1 MYISVVKSV
10 AMLNK
15 SETPGSYN
23 GRMEIILPT
32 TYYEFKL
39 LFFFIANLGFDDI
52 YFLKRKVTALSYYTY
67 ITWVLGKIPE
77 YQPLCDTKAL
87 ARYIFF
93 LGISHV
99 VKQYHSLLTSIT
111 C

>member
-52 YFLKRKVTALSYYTY
+52 YFLKRIVTALSYYTY
-67 ITWVLGKIPE
+67 ITWVRGKIPE
-77 YQPLCDTKAL
+77 YQPRCDTKAL

-93 LGISHV
+93 FGISHV
-99 VKQYHSLLTSIT
+99 VKQYHPLLTSIT

>member
-1 MYISVVKSV
+1 MYISVVTSV

-39 LFFFIANLGFDDI
+39 LFFSLQIL
-52 YFLKRKVTALSYYTY
+52 
-67 ITWVLGKIPE
+67 VLM
-77 YQPLCDTKAL
+77 
-87 ARYIFF
+87 IFTF
-93 LGISHV
+93 
-99 VKQYHSLLTSIT
+99 
-111 C
+111 